1 MGRVQL
7 FEISLSHGRVVYSP
21 GEPLAGTVRVRLGA
35 PLPFRAIRVACTGS
49 CGVSSKANDAAWVV
63 EESYFNSS
71 LSLADKGSLPAGE
84 HSFPFQFL
92 LPATAPTSFE
102 GPFGKIVHQAV
113 PARGEPQQDCC
124 VKTELLGE
132 ETPMAADE
140 GSTEKQA
147 GEAHMAA
154 DSETN
159 GSCEHGDA
167 SSHANAAEHT
177 QESIRVS
184 PQDGTSTLT
193 RIAENGLSE
202 RDSEAGKQN
211 HVTTDDFVQTSIVGS
226 NGYILNK
233 PALQTQ
239 PLRTTNTLASSLP
252 GHAAKTLPGGAGKG
266 RTPSAFPQTPA
277 APPAT
282 LGEGSADTEDRKPPA
297 PGTDVKVHRARKT
310 MPKPA
315 VGLHAASKDP
325 REVREAR
332 DHKEPK
338 EEINKNIS
346 DFGRQQLLPPFPSL
360 HPSLPQNQCYMATTK
375 SQTACLP
382 FVLAAA
388 VSRKKKR
395 RMGTYSLV
403 PKKKT
408 KVLKQRTV
416 IEMFKS
422 ITHSTVG
429 SKGEKDLGAS
439 SLHVNGESLEMDSDE
454 DDSEEL
460 EEDDSHGVEQAAAF
474 PTEDSRTSKESMSEV
489 DRTQK
494 MDGESEEE
502 QESADT
508 GEEEEGGDESDLS
521 SESSIKKKFL
531 KRKGKTDSPWIK
543 PARKRRRRSR
553 KKPSGAPLGSEPY
566 KSSSGSTEQ
575 TAPGDST
582 GYMEVSLDSLDL
594 RVKGILSSQAEGLA
608 NGPDV
613 LETDG
618 LQEVPLCS
626 CRMETPKSREITT
639 LANNQCMATESV
651 DHELGRCTNSVVKYE
666 LMRPSN
672 KAPLLVLCE
681 DHRGRMVKHQCCPGC
696 GYFCTAGNFME
707 CQPES
712 SISHRFH
719 KDCAS
724 RVNNASYCP
733 HCGEESSKAKEV
745 TIAKADTTSTVT
757 PVPGQEKGSALEGRA
772 DTTTGS
778 AAGPL
783 LSEDDK
789 LQGPASHAP
798 EGFDP
803 TGPAGLG
810 RPTPGLSQGP
820 GKETLESALIAL
832 DSEKPKKLRFHPKQL
847 YFSARQGEL
856 QKVLLML
863 VDGIDPNFKMEHQNK
878 RSPLHAAA
886 EAGHVD
892 ICHMLV
898 QAGANID
905 TCSEDQRTPLM
916 EAAENNHLEAV
927 KYLIKAG
934 ALVGPKDAEGSTC
947 LHLAAKKGHY
957 EVVQY
962 LLSNGQMDVNCQD
975 DGGWTPMIWATEY
988 KHVDLVKLL
997 LSKGSDINIRDNE
1010 ENICLHW
1017 AAFSGCVDIAEILL
1031 AAKCDL
1037 HAVNIH
1043 GDSPLH
1049 IAARENRYDC
1059 VVLFLSRDSD
1069 VTLKNKEGETP
1080 LQCASLNSQVWSALQ
1095 MSKALQDSAPDR
1107 PVPVERTVS
1116 RDIARGYERI
1126 PIPCVNAVDGEP
1138 CPSNY
1143 KYVSQNCV
1151 TSPMNID
1158 RNITHLQYCVC
1169 IDDCSSSNCMCG
1181 QLSMRCWYDK
1191 DGRLL
1196 PEFNMAEPP
1205 LIFECNHACSCWRN
1219 CRNRVVQNGL
1229 RARLQLYRTQDM
1241 GWGVRS
1247 LQDIPLGTFVCEY
1260 VGELISDS
1268 EADVREEDSYLFDL
1282 DNKDGEVYCIDA
1294 RFYGNV
1300 SRFIN
1305 HHCEPNLV
1313 PVRVFMAH
1321 QDLRFP
1327 RIAFFSTR
1335 LIEAGEQLGFDYGE
1349 RFWDIKGK
1357 LFSCRCG
1364 SPKCRHSSAALAQR
1378 QASAAQEAQE
1388 DGLPDTSSAA
1398 AADPL

>member
-1 MGRVQL
+1 MDGGSNFAVP
-7 FEISLSHGRVVYSP
+7 SP
-21 GEPLAGTVRVRLGA
+21 ALVMA
-35 PLPFRAIRVACTGS
+35 
-49 CGVSSKANDAAWVV
+49 
-63 EESYFNSS
+63 
-71 LSLADKGSLPAGE
+71 
-84 HSFPFQFL
+84 HL
-92 LPATAPTSFE
+92 LI
-102 GPFGKIVHQAV
+102 IVIPAV
-113 PARGEPQQDCC
+113 PAKGETQQDCC
-124 VKTELLGE
+124 MTTELLGE
-132 ETPMAADE
+132 EEPSMAADE
-140 GSTEKQA
+140 GLTEKQG
-147 GEAHMAA
+147 GEARTAA
-154 DSETN
+154 DGETN
-159 GSCEHGDA
+159 GPCEKSDA
-167 SSHANAAEHT
+167 GSHLNAAKHT
-177 QESIRVS
+177 QENTKAS
-184 PQDGTSTLT
+184 PQEGTNKLT
-193 RIAENGLSE
+193 RIAENGISE
-202 RDSEAGKQN
+202 RDTEVGKQN
-211 HVTTDDFVQTSIVGS
+211 HVRADDFTQTSVVGS
-226 NGYILNK
+226 NGYFFSK
-233 PALQTQ
+233 PSLQEQ
-239 PLRTTNTLASSLP
+239 PLRITSTLASSLP
-252 GHAAKTLPGGAGKG
+252 GHAAKTLPGGTGKG
-266 RTPSAFPQTPA
+266 RTPSAFPQA
-277 APPAT
+277 PAT
-282 LGEGSADTEDRKPPA
+282 VPAKLGEGSKDTEDKKPGA
-297 PGTDVKVHRARKT
+297 PGPDVKVHRARKT
-310 MPKPA
+310 MPKSIL
-315 VGLHAASKDP
+315 GLHAASKDP

-332 DHKEPK
+332 DEEPK
-338 EEINKNIS
+338 EDINKNIS
-346 DFGRQQLLPPFPSL
+346 DFGRQQLLPPFPPL
-360 HPSLPQNQCYMATTK
+360 HQSLPQNQCYVATTK
-375 SQTACLP
+375 SQT
-382 FVLAAA
+382 AAA

-429 SKGEKDLGAS
+429 SKGEKDLGDSA
-439 SLHVNGESLEMDSDE
+439 LHVNGESLEMDSE
-454 DDSEEL
+454 EEDSEEL
-460 EEDDSHGVEQAAAF
+460 DEDEDQGAEQAAVF
-474 PTEDSRTSKESMSEV
+474 PTEDSRTSKESV
-489 DRTQK
+489 LAADHAQK
-494 MDGESEEE
+494 LDGESEEE
-502 QESADT
+502 QESAGT
-508 GEEEEGGDESDLS
+508 GEEEEDGDESDLS

-531 KRKGKTDSPWIK
+531 KRKGKPDSPWVK
-543 PARKRRRRSR
+543 PARKRRRRS
-553 KKPSGAPLGSEPY
+553 KKKQGSGPGSEAY
-566 KSSSGSTEQ
+566 TSSSGSTEQ

-594 RVKGILSSQAEGLA
+594 RVKGTLPSQAEGLA
-608 NGPDV
+608 NGPDSV
-613 LETDG
+613 ETDG

-651 DHELGRCTNSVVKYE
+651 DHELGRCTNSVVKHE
-666 LMRPSN
+666 LMRPSS

-733 HCGEESSKAKEV
+733 HCGEETSKAKEV

-757 PVPGQEKGSALEGRA
+757 LAPGQEKSAVAEGRA

-778 AAGPL
+778 TAGPL
-783 LSEDDK
+783 LSEDD
-789 LQGPASHAP
+789 QPQSTAPPVP
-798 EGFDP
+798 EGFDHV
-803 TGPAGLG
+803 GPAGLVK
-810 RPTPGLSQGP
+810 PAPGLSQGP

-892 ICHMLV
+892 ICHMLI

-916 EAAENNHLEAV
+916 EAAENNHLDAV
-927 KYLIKAG
+927 KYLLKAG
-934 ALVGPKDAEGSTC
+934 ALVDPKDAEGSTC

-957 EVVQY
+957 DVVQY

-1031 AAKCDL
+1031 AARCDL

-1049 IAARENRYDC
+1049 IAAREDRYAC

-1080 LQCASLNSQVWSALQ
+1080 LQCASLNSQVWNALQ
-1095 MSKALQDSAPDR
+1095 MSKALRDSAPDR
-1107 PVPVERTVS
+1107 PVPLEKTVS

-1126 PIPCVNAVDGEP
+1126 PIPCVNAIDDEP

-1205 LIFECNHACSCWRN
+1205 LLFECNHACSCWRN

-1229 RARLQLYRTQDM
+1229 RARLQLYRTQNM

-1313 PVRVFMAH
+1313 PVRVFMSH

-1364 SPKCRHSSAALAQR
+1364 SPKCRHSSTALAQR
-1378 QASAAQEAQE
+1378 QASAAQVAQE
-1388 DGLPDTSSAA
+1388 NGLPDTSSST
-1398 AADPL
+1398 ADPL

>member
-1 MGRVQL
+1 LAAMDAHGTLLGSQVGTPDSC
-7 FEISLSHGRVVYSP
+7 SLS
-21 GEPLAGTVRVRLGA
+21 AG
-35 PLPFRAIRVACTGS
+35 S
-49 CGVSSKANDAAWVV
+49 
-63 EESYFNSS
+63 
-71 LSLADKGSLPAGE
+71 
-84 HSFPFQFL
+84 
-92 LPATAPTSFE
+92 
-102 GPFGKIVHQAV
+102 
-113 PARGEPQQDCC
+113 
-124 VKTELLGE
+124 
-132 ETPMAADE
+132 PMAADD
-140 GSTEKQA
+140 GSAEQQG
-147 GEAHMAA
+147 GEAPVAA
-154 DSETN
+154 DGETN
-159 GSCEHGDA
+159 GSCDQSNA
-167 SSHANAAEHT
+167 SGHAAAVKHP
-177 QESIRVS
+177 QESTRGS
-184 PQDGTSTLT
+184 PQEGAGPGA
-193 RIAENGLSE
+193 RIAENGILD
-202 RDSEAGKQN
+202 RDPELGRQN
-211 HVTTDDFVQTSIVGS
+211 HIRSDGFPQSPVVGS
-226 NGYILNK
+226 NGYFLGK
-233 PALQTQ
+233 APLSEP
-239 PLRTTNTLASSLP
+239 PLRVASTLASSLP

-266 RTPSAFPQTPA
+266 RTPGAFPQPPA
-277 APPAT
+277 AVPAKP
-282 LGEGSADTEDRKPPA
+282 GEGSKDTEDKKAPA
-297 PGTDVKVHRARKT
+297 PGADIKVHRARKT
-310 MPKPA
+310 MPKSIP
-315 VGLHAASKDP
+315 GLPAASKDP
-325 REVREAR
+325 REGRDAR
-332 DHKEPK
+332 DREEPK
-338 EEINKNIS
+338 EELS
-346 DFGRQQLLPPFPSL
+346 RGASESARQQLSPPFPSL
-360 HPSLPQNQCYMATTK
+360 HQSLPQNQCYVATAK
-375 SQTACLP
+375 AQTACLP

-422 ITHSTVG
+422 ITHSTGG
-429 SKGEKDLGAS
+429 SKGEKDLSDG
-439 SLHVNGESLEMDSDE
+439 SLHVNGESLDLDSEE

-460 EEDDSHGVEQAAAF
+460 DEDEDQGGPPAAAF
-474 PTEDSRTSKESMSEV
+474 PIEDGRASKDGVLAPDHS
-489 DRTQK
+489 QK
-494 MDGESEEE
+494 VGGTHTRPQSWPLCLEPMLCV
-502 QESADT
+502 SA
-508 GEEEEGGDESDLS
+508 LPPPQS
-521 SESSIKKKFL
+521 SESSVKKKFL
-531 KRKGKTDSPWIK
+531 KRKGKPDSPWIK
-543 PARKRRRRSR
+543 PARKRRRRSK
-553 KKPSGAPLGSEPY
+553 KKPCSVLGRPGAARPGRERASHLGRWRGGDTHASAV
-566 KSSSGSTEQ
+566 
-575 TAPGDST
+575 TA
-582 GYMEVSLDSLDL
+582 
-594 RVKGILSSQAEGLA
+594 GLA
-608 NGPDV
+608 NGPDAG
-613 LETDG
+613 ETDG

-651 DHELGRCTNSVVKYE
+651 DHQLGRCTNSVVKHE
-666 LMRPSN
+666 LMRPSS

-696 GYFCTAGNFME
+696 GHFCTAGNFME

-719 KDCAS
+719 KACAS
-724 RVNNASYCP
+724 RVNDASYCP
-733 HCGEESSKAKEV
+733 HCGEETSKAREV
-745 TIAKADTTSTVT
+745 TIAKADTTSTAT
-757 PVPGQEKGSALEGRA
+757 LAPGQEKSCVAEGRA
-772 DTTTGS
+772 DTTTGRYV
-778 AAGPL
+778 PP
-783 LSEDDK
+783 EDK
-789 LQGPASHAP
+789 PQSLAPQVP

-810 RPTPGLSQGP
+810 KPAPGLSQGP

-892 ICHMLV
+892 ICHMLI

-916 EAAENNHLEAV
+916 EAAENNHLDAV

-934 ALVGPKDAEGSTC
+934 ALVDPKDAEGSTC

-957 EVVQY
+957 DVVQY

-1031 AAKCDL
+1031 AARCDL

-1049 IAARENRYDC
+1049 IAAREDRYAC

-1095 MSKALQDSAPDR
+1095 VSQALRDAAPDR
-1107 PVPVERTVS
+1107 PTPVEKTVS

-1126 PIPCVNAVDGEP
+1126 PIPCVNGVDGEP

-1169 IDDCSSSNCMCG
+1169 VDDCSSSNCMCG
-1181 QLSMRCWYDK
+1181 QLSMRCWYGK

-1205 LIFECNHACSCWRN
+1205 LLFECNHACSCWRT
-1219 CRNRVVQNGL
+1219 CRNRVVQNG
-1229 RARLQLYRTQDM
+1229 RGWQLYRTQNM

-1282 DNKDGEVYCIDA
+1282 DNKDGELYCIDA

-1313 PVRVFMAH
+1313 PVRVFMSH

-1335 LIEAGEQLGFDYGE
+1335 LIEAGEQLGFDYGQ

-1357 LFSCRCG
+1357 LFSCLCG
-1364 SPKCRHSSAALAQR
+1364 SPKCRHSGAALAQR
-1378 QASAAQEAQE
+1378 QAGAQE
-1388 DGLPDTSSAA
+1388 DGLPDTSSSP
-1398 AADPL
+1398 ADPL

>member
-1 MGRVQL
+1 
-7 FEISLSHGRVVYSP
+7 
-21 GEPLAGTVRVRLGA
+21 
-35 PLPFRAIRVACTGS
+35 
-49 CGVSSKANDAAWVV
+49 
-63 EESYFNSS
+63 
-71 LSLADKGSLPAGE
+71 
-84 HSFPFQFL
+84 
-92 LPATAPTSFE
+92 
-102 GPFGKIVHQAV
+102 
-113 PARGEPQQDCC
+113 
-124 VKTELLGE
+124 
-132 ETPMAADE
+132 MAADE
-140 GSTEKQA
+140 GSAEKQA

-154 DSETN
+154 DGETN
-159 GSCEHGDA
+159 GSCENSDA
-167 SSHANAAEHT
+167 SSHANAAKHT
-177 QESIRVS
+177 QDSARVN
-184 PQDGTSTLT
+184 PQDGTNTLT
-193 RIAENGLSE
+193 RIAENGVSE
-202 RDSEAGKQN
+202 RDSEAAKQN
-211 HVTTDDFVQTSIVGS
+211 HVTADDFVQTSVIGS

-233 PALQTQ
+233 PALQAQ
-239 PLRTTNTLASSLP
+239 PLRTTSTLASSLP

-282 LGEGSADTEDRKPPA
+282 LGEGSADTEDRKLPA
-297 PGTDVKVHRARKT
+297 PGADVKVHRARKT
-310 MPKPA
+310 MPKSV

-360 HPSLPQNQCYMATTK
+360 HQSLPQNQCYMATTK
-375 SQTACLP
+375 SQT
-382 FVLAAA
+382 AAA

-460 EEDDSHGVEQAAAF
+460 EEDDGHGAEQAAAF
-474 PTEDSRTSKESMSEV
+474 PTEDSRTSKESMSEA
-489 DRTQK
+489 DRAQK
-494 MDGESEEE
+494 
-502 QESADT
+502 
-508 GEEEEGGDESDLS
+508 S

-553 KKPSGAPLGSEPY
+553 KKPSGALGSESY
-566 KSSSGSTEQ
+566 KSSAGSAEQ

-651 DHELGRCTNSVVKYE
+651 DHE
-666 LMRPSN
+666 
-672 KAPLLVLCE
+672 
-681 DHRGRMVKHQCCPGC
+681 
-696 GYFCTAGNFME
+696 GNFME

-778 AAGPL
+778 AAGPP

-789 LQGPASHAP
+789 LQGAASHVP

-934 ALVGPKDAEGSTC
+934 ALVDPKDAEGSTC

-1107 PVPVERTVS
+1107 PSPVERIVS

-1126 PIPCVNAVDGEP
+1126 PIPCVNAVDSEP

-1229 RARLQLYRTQDM
+1229 RARLQLYRTRDM

-1247 LQDIPLGTFVCEY
+1247 LQDIPPGTFVCEY

>member
-1 MGRVQL
+1 
-7 FEISLSHGRVVYSP
+7 
-21 GEPLAGTVRVRLGA
+21 
-35 PLPFRAIRVACTGS
+35 
-49 CGVSSKANDAAWVV
+49 
-63 EESYFNSS
+63 
-71 LSLADKGSLPAGE
+71 
-84 HSFPFQFL
+84 
-92 LPATAPTSFE
+92 
-102 GPFGKIVHQAV
+102 
-113 PARGEPQQDCC
+113 
-124 VKTELLGE
+124 
-132 ETPMAADE
+132 MAADD
-140 GSTEKQA
+140 GSAEQQG
-147 GEAHMAA
+147 GEAPVAA
-154 DSETN
+154 DGETN
-159 GSCEHGDA
+159 GSCDQSDA
-167 SSHANAAEHT
+167 SGLAAAVKHP
-177 QESIRVS
+177 QESTRGS
-184 PQDGTSTLT
+184 PQEGAGPGA
-193 RIAENGLSE
+193 RIAENGILD
-202 RDSEAGKQN
+202 RDPEAGKQN
-211 HVTTDDFVQTSIVGS
+211 HIRSDGFPQSPVVGS
-226 NGYILNK
+226 NGYFLGK
-233 PALQTQ
+233 APLSEP
-239 PLRTTNTLASSLP
+239 PLRVASTLASSLP

-266 RTPSAFPQTPA
+266 RTPGAFPQPPA
-277 APPAT
+277 AVPAKP
-282 LGEGSADTEDRKPPA
+282 GEGGKDTEDKKALA
-297 PGTDVKVHRARKT
+297 PGADVKVHRARKT
-310 MPKPA
+310 MPKSIP
-315 VGLHAASKDP
+315 GLHAASKDP
-325 REVREAR
+325 REGRDAR
-332 DHKEPK
+332 DHEEPK
-338 EEINKNIS
+338 EELS
-346 DFGRQQLLPPFPSL
+346 RGASEFARQQLSPPFPSL
-360 HPSLPQNQCYMATTK
+360 HQSLPQNQCYVATAK
-375 SQTACLP
+375 AQTACLP

-422 ITHSTVG
+422 ITHSTGG
-429 SKGEKDLGAS
+429 SKGEKDLSDG
-439 SLHVNGESLEMDSDE
+439 SLHVNGESLDLDSEE

-460 EEDDSHGVEQAAAF
+460 DEDEDQGGPPAAAF
-474 PTEDSRTSKESMSEV
+474 PAEDGRASKDGMLAP
-489 DRTQK
+489 DRSQK
-494 MDGESEEE
+494 VDGESEEE
-502 QESADT
+502 QESAGTAD
-508 GEEEEGGDESDLS
+508 EEEDGDESDLS

-531 KRKGKTDSPWIK
+531 KRKGKPDSPWIK
-543 PARKRRRRSR
+543 PARKRRRRSK
-553 KKPSGAPLGSEPY
+553 KKPCSVLGSEAY
-566 KSSSGSTEQ
+566 ASSSGSAEP
-575 TAPGDST
+575 TAPGDGG
-582 GYMEVSLDSLDL
+582 GYMEVPLDSLDL
-594 RVKGILSSQAEGLA
+594 RVKGALTSDTEGLA

-613 LETDG
+613 GETDG

-651 DHELGRCTNSVVKYE
+651 DH
-666 LMRPSN
+666 
-672 KAPLLVLCE
+672 
-681 DHRGRMVKHQCCPGC
+681 Q
-696 GYFCTAGNFME
+696 GNFME

-719 KDCAS
+719 KACAS

-733 HCGEESSKAKEV
+733 HCGEETSKAKEV

-757 PVPGQEKGSALEGRA
+757 LAPGQEKSCAVEGRA

-789 LQGPASHAP
+789 PQSLAPQVP

-810 RPTPGLSQGP
+810 KPALGLSQGP

-892 ICHMLV
+892 ICHMLI

-916 EAAENNHLEAV
+916 EAAENNHLDAV

-934 ALVGPKDAEGSTC
+934 ALVDPKDAEGSTC

-957 EVVQY
+957 DVVQY

-1031 AAKCDL
+1031 AARCDL

-1049 IAARENRYDC
+1049 IAAREDRYAC

-1095 MSKALQDSAPDR
+1095 VSQALRDAAPDR
-1107 PVPVERTVS
+1107 PAPVEKTVS

-1126 PIPCVNAVDGEP
+1126 PIPCVNGVDGEP

-1205 LIFECNHACSCWRN
+1205 LLFECNHACSCWRT

-1229 RARLQLYRTQDM
+1229 RARLQLYRTQNM

-1282 DNKDGEVYCIDA
+1282 DNKDGELYCIDA

-1313 PVRVFMAH
+1313 PVRVFMSH

-1335 LIEAGEQLGFDYGE
+1335 LIEAGEQLGFDYGQ

-1364 SPKCRHSSAALAQR
+1364 SPKCRHSGAALAQR
-1378 QASAAQEAQE
+1378 QAGAQE
-1388 DGLPDTSSAA
+1388 DGLPDTSSSP
-1398 AADPL
+1398 ADPL

>member
-1 MGRVQL
+1 M
-7 FEISLSHGRVVYSP
+7 
-21 GEPLAGTVRVRLGA
+21 AA
-35 PLPFRAIRVACTGS
+35 A
-49 CGVSSKANDAAWVV
+49 DA
-63 EESYFNSS
+63 E
-71 LSLADKGSLPAGE
+71 
-84 HSFPFQFL
+84 
-92 LPATAPTSFE
+92 
-102 GPFGKIVHQAV
+102 AV
-113 PARGEPQQDCC
+113 PTKGETKKDCC
-124 VKTELLGE
+124 MKTELLTE
-132 ETPMAADE
+132 EASMAADE
-140 GSTEKQA
+140 GLAEKQG

-154 DSETN
+154 DGETN
-159 GSCEHGDA
+159 GSCEKNDG
-167 SSHANAAEHT
+167 SSYPNAAKHT
-177 QESIRVS
+177 QENSKVS
-184 PQDGTSTLT
+184 SQDGTNKLT
-193 RIAENGLSE
+193 RIAENGISE
-202 RDSEAGKQN
+202 RDTEVGKQN
-211 HVTTDDFVQTSIVGS
+211 HVRGEDFTQTSIMGS
-226 NGYILNK
+226 NGYFLNK
-233 PALQTQ
+233 PPLQEQ
-239 PLRTTNTLASSLP
+239 PIRTTSALTSSLS

-266 RTPSAFPQTPA
+266 RTPVSFSQMPA
-277 APPAT
+277 AMPT
-282 LGEGSADTEDRKPPA
+282 KLGEGSKDADEKKPA
-297 PGTDVKVHRARKT
+297 PPGPDVKVHRARKT
-310 MPKPA
+310 MPRSTL
-315 VGLHAASKDP
+315 GLHAASKDL
-325 REVREAR
+325 REAR
-332 DHKEPK
+332 DHKESK
-338 EEINKNIS
+338 EEINKNVS

-360 HPSLPQNQCYMATTK
+360 HQSLPQNQCYVATTK
-375 SQTACLP
+375 SQT
-382 FVLAAA
+382 AAA

-429 SKGEKDLGAS
+429 SKGEKDLGDS
-439 SLHVNGESLEMDSDE
+439 TLHVNGESLDMDS
-454 DDSEEL
+454 
-460 EEDDSHGVEQAAAF
+460 EEDDSDELDEEEEHGAEQVAAF
-474 PTEDSRTSKESMSEV
+474 PMEDSRTSKESMSET

-508 GEEEEGGDESDLS
+508 GEEEEDGDESDLS

-543 PARKRRRRSR
+543 PTRKRRRRNK
-553 KKPSGAPLGSEPY
+553 KKPGSALSSEAY
-566 KSSSGSTEQ
+566 KSSGSTEQ
-575 TAPGDST
+575 TAPGDSM

-608 NGPDV
+608 NGPAV
-613 LETDG
+613 GETDG

-651 DHELGRCTNSVVKYE
+651 DHELGRCTNGVVKYE

-672 KAPLLVLCE
+672 KVPLLVLCE
-681 DHRGRMVKHQCCPGC
+681 DHRGRMVEHQCCPGC
-696 GYFCTAGNFME
+696 GCFCTAGSFME
-707 CQPES
+707 CQPDS
-712 SISHRFH
+712 TVSHRFH

-724 RVNNASYCP
+724 RVNTTSYCP
-733 HCGEESSKAKEV
+733 HCGEEAAKAKEV

-757 PVPGQEKGSALEGRA
+757 PAHGQEKTPAGEGRA

-778 AAGPL
+778 GPGPQ
-783 LSEDDK
+783 LSEEEK
-789 LQGPASHAP
+789 PQSPPPPPP
-798 EGFDP
+798 EGFDL
-803 TGPAGLG
+803 TGPSGFVK
-810 RPTPGLSQGP
+810 PSPGLPQGP

-863 VDGIDPNFKMEHQNK
+863 VDGIDPNFKMEHQGK

-892 ICHMLV
+892 ICHMLI
-898 QAGANID
+898 QAGANLD

-916 EAAENNHLEAV
+916 EAAENNHLDAV

-934 ALVGPKDAEGSTC
+934 ALADPKDAEGSTC

-957 EVVQY
+957 DVVQY

-988 KHVDLVKLL
+988 KHVELVKLL
-997 LSKGSDINIRDNE
+997 LSQGSDVNIRDNE

-1080 LQCASLNSQVWSALQ
+1080 LQCARLSSQVWAALH
-1095 MSKALQDSAPDR
+1095 MSKTLRDSAPDR
-1107 PVPVERTVS
+1107 TSPVEKTVS

-1126 PIPCVNAVDGEP
+1126 PIPCVNAVDSEP

-1143 KYVSQNCV
+1143 KYVPQNCV
-1151 TSPMNID
+1151 TSPMSID

-1169 IDDCSSSNCMCG
+1169 VDDCSSSNCMCG
-1181 QLSMRCWYDK
+1181 QLSVRCWYGK

-1196 PEFNMAEPP
+1196 PEFDMAEPP
-1205 LIFECNHACSCWRN
+1205 LIFECNHACSCWRS

-1229 RARLQLYRTQDM
+1229 RARLQLYRTHNM

-1260 VGELISDS
+1260 VGELVSDS

-1313 PVRVFMAH
+1313 PVRVFMSH

-1335 LIEAGEQLGFDYGE
+1335 PIEAGEPLGFDYGD

-1357 LFSCRCG
+1357 LFRCQCG

-1378 QASAAQEAQE
+1378 QASTARDRE
-1388 DGLPDTSSAA
+1388 DGLPDTSSSTTAEH
-1398 AADPL
+1398 L

>member
-1 MGRVQL
+1 M
-7 FEISLSHGRVVYSP
+7 
-21 GEPLAGTVRVRLGA
+21 AA
-35 PLPFRAIRVACTGS
+35 A
-49 CGVSSKANDAAWVV
+49 DA
-63 EESYFNSS
+63 E
-71 LSLADKGSLPAGE
+71 
-84 HSFPFQFL
+84 
-92 LPATAPTSFE
+92 
-102 GPFGKIVHQAV
+102 QAV
-113 PARGEPQQDCC
+113 PAKGETKQDCC
-124 VKTELLGE
+124 MKTELLRE
-132 ETPMAADE
+132 EISMAADG
-140 GSTEKQA
+140 GSSEKQG
-147 GEAHMAA
+147 GEGPVAA
-154 DSETN
+154 DSEAN
-159 GSCEHGDA
+159 GSCGKSEA
-167 SSHANAAEHT
+167 SSHVTAAQHT
-177 QESIRVS
+177 QENTAVS
-184 PQDGTSTLT
+184 PQDGTNKLA
-193 RIAENGLSE
+193 RIAENGVSE
-202 RDSEAGKQN
+202 RDSETGKQN
-211 HVTTDDFVQTSIVGS
+211 HVSTDDFTQTSVIGS
-226 NGYILNK
+226 NGYFLNK
-233 PALQTQ
+233 PPLQEQ
-239 PLRTTNTLASSLP
+239 PMRITSTLASSLP
-252 GHAAKTLPGGAGKG
+252 GHAAKTLPGGSGKG
-266 RTPSAFPQTPA
+266 RTPSAFSQTPTP
-277 APPAT
+277 APAK
-282 LGEGSADTEDRKPPA
+282 LAEASKDTEDKKPSG
-297 PGTDVKVHRARKT
+297 PGADVKVHRARKT
-310 MPKPA
+310 MPKSIL
-315 VGLHAASKDP
+315 GLHATNKDP
-325 REVREAR
+325 REAR
-332 DHKEPK
+332 DHEESN
-338 EEINKNIS
+338 EEINKNLS
-346 DFGRQQLLPPFPSL
+346 DFGRQQLLPPFPPL
-360 HPSLPQNQCYMATTK
+360 HQSLPQNQCYVATTK
-375 SQTACLP
+375 SQT
-382 FVLAAA
+382 AAA

-429 SKGEKDLGAS
+429 SKGDKDLGAS
-439 SLHVNGESLEMDSDE
+439 ALHVNGESLEL
-454 DDSEEL
+454 DSEEDESEEL
-460 EEDDSHGVEQAAAF
+460 DEEEDQGAEQAAAF
-474 PTEDSRTSKESMSEV
+474 PTEDSRTSKGGVPEA

-494 MDGESEEE
+494 TDGESEEE
-502 QESADT
+502 QESAGT
-508 GEEEEGGDESDLS
+508 GEEDEDGDESDLS

-531 KRKGKTDSPWIK
+531 KRKGKPDSPWIK
-543 PARKRRRRSR
+543 PTRKRRRRN
-553 KKPSGAPLGSEPY
+553 KKKQSGILGSEAY
-566 KSSSGSTEQ
+566 TSSSGSTEQ

-594 RVKGILSSQAEGLA
+594 RVKGTLPSQAEGLA

-613 LETDG
+613 VETDG

-651 DHELGRCTNSVVKYE
+651 DHE
-666 LMRPSN
+666 
-672 KAPLLVLCE
+672 
-681 DHRGRMVKHQCCPGC
+681 
-696 GYFCTAGNFME
+696 GNFME

-733 HCGEESSKAKEV
+733 HCGEEISKAKEV

-757 PVPGQEKGSALEGRA
+757 PAPGQDKSSLVEGRA

-778 AAGPL
+778 TAGPSL
-783 LSEDDK
+783 LEDGK
-789 LQGPASHAP
+789 LQSTAP
-798 EGFDP
+798 QAAEGFDP
-803 TGPAGLG
+803 TGPAGLVK
-810 RPTPGLSQGP
+810 PAPGLSQGP

-892 ICHMLV
+892 ICHMLI

-916 EAAENNHLEAV
+916 EAAENNHLDAV

-934 ALVGPKDAEGSTC
+934 ALVDPKDAEGSTC

-957 EVVQY
+957 DVVQY

-988 KHVDLVKLL
+988 KHVELVKLL

-1031 AAKCDL
+1031 AARCDL
-1037 HAVNIH
+1037 HAVNVH

-1049 IAARENRYDC
+1049 IAAREDRYAC
-1059 VVLFLSRDSD
+1059 VLLFLSRDSD

-1080 LQCASLNSQVWSALQ
+1080 LQCASLNSQVWDALQ
-1095 MSKALQDSAPDR
+1095 MSRALRDAAPDR
-1107 PVPVERTVS
+1107 PVPTEKTVS

-1126 PIPCVNAVDGEP
+1126 PIPCVNAVDNEP

-1205 LIFECNHACSCWRN
+1205 LIFECNHACSCWRS

-1229 RARLQLYRTQDM
+1229 RARLQLYRTQNM

-1313 PVRVFMAH
+1313 PVRVFMSH

-1364 SPKCRHSSAALAQR
+1364 SPKCRHSSTAAAQR
-1378 QASAAQEAQE
+1378 QASAAQDGQE
-1388 DGLPDTSSAA
+1388 HRLPDTSST

>member
-1 MGRVQL
+1 MARGR
-7 FEISLSHGRVVYSP
+7 G
-21 GEPLAGTVRVRLGA
+21 GA
-35 PLPFRAIRVACTGS
+35 TLRARAM
-49 CGVSSKANDAAWVV
+49 AAADA
-63 EESYFNSS
+63 E
-71 LSLADKGSLPAGE
+71 
-84 HSFPFQFL
+84 
-92 LPATAPTSFE
+92 
-102 GPFGKIVHQAV
+102 QAV
-113 PARGEPQQDCC
+113 PAKGETKQDCC
-124 VKTELLGE
+124 MKTELLRE
-132 ETPMAADE
+132 EISMAADG
-140 GSTEKQA
+140 GSAEKQG
-147 GEAHMAA
+147 GEAPVAA
-154 DSETN
+154 DSEAN
-159 GSCEHGDA
+159 GSCGTSEA
-167 SSHANAAEHT
+167 SSHMTAVQHT
-177 QESIRVS
+177 QENSAVS
-184 PQDGTSTLT
+184 PQEGTNKLA
-193 RIAENGLSE
+193 RIAENGVSE
-202 RDSEAGKQN
+202 RDSEMGKQN
-211 HVTTDDFVQTSIVGS
+211 HVNTDDFTQTSVLGS
-226 NGYILNK
+226 NGYFLNK
-233 PALQTQ
+233 PSLQEQ
-239 PLRTTNTLASSLP
+239 PMRITSTLASSLP
-252 GHAAKTLPGGAGKG
+252 GHAAKTLPGGSGKG
-266 RTPSAFPQTPA
+266 RTPSAFSQTPA
-277 APPAT
+277 TAPAK
-282 LGEGSADTEDRKPPA
+282 LGETSKDAEDRKPMA
-297 PGTDVKVHRARKT
+297 PGADVKVHRARKT
-310 MPKPA
+310 MPKSIL
-315 VGLHAASKDP
+315 GLHAASKDP

-332 DHKEPK
+332 DHEEPK
-338 EEINKNIS
+338 EEINKNLS
-346 DFGRQQLLPPFPSL
+346 DFGRQQLLPPFPPL
-360 HPSLPQNQCYMATTK
+360 QSLPQNQCYMATTK
-375 SQTACLP
+375 SQT
-382 FVLAAA
+382 AAA

-429 SKGEKDLGAS
+429 SKGDKDLGAS
-439 SLHVNGESLEMDSDE
+439 TLHVNGESLEL
-454 DDSEEL
+454 DSEEDES
-460 EEDDSHGVEQAAAF
+460 EELDEDEDQGAEQAAAF
-474 PTEDSRTSKESMSEV
+474 PTEDSRTSKGSVSET

-494 MDGESEEE
+494 TDGESEEE
-502 QESADT
+502 QESAGT
-508 GEEEEGGDESDLS
+508 GEEDEDGDESDLS

-531 KRKGKTDSPWIK
+531 KRKGKPDSPWIK
-543 PARKRRRRSR
+543 PARKRRRRN
-553 KKPSGAPLGSEPY
+553 KKKQSGVLGSEAY
-566 KSSSGSTEQ
+566 TSSSGSTEQ
-575 TAPGDST
+575 AAPGDST

-594 RVKGILSSQAEGLA
+594 RVKGTLPSQVEGLA

-613 LETDG
+613 VETDG

-651 DHELGRCTNSVVKYE
+651 DHELGRCTNSVVKHE
-666 LMRPSN
+666 LMRPSS

-733 HCGEESSKAKEV
+733 HCGEEISKAKEV

-757 PVPGQEKGSALEGRA
+757 LAPGQDKNSLVEGRA

-778 AAGPL
+778 TAGPPL
-783 LSEDDK
+783 LEDGK
-789 LQGPASHAP
+789 PQSTAP
-798 EGFDP
+798 QAAEGFDP

-810 RPTPGLSQGP
+810 KPAPGLSQGP

-892 ICHMLV
+892 ICHMLI

-916 EAAENNHLEAV
+916 EAAENNHLDAV

-934 ALVGPKDAEGSTC
+934 ALVDPKDAEGSTC

-957 EVVQY
+957 DVVQY

-988 KHVDLVKLL
+988 KHVELVKLL

-1031 AAKCDL
+1031 AARCDL

-1049 IAARENRYDC
+1049 IAAREDRYAC
-1059 VVLFLSRDSD
+1059 VLLFLSRDSD

-1080 LQCASLNSQVWSALQ
+1080 LQCASLNSQVWDALQ
-1095 MSKALQDSAPDR
+1095 MSRALRDAAPDR
-1107 PVPVERTVS
+1107 PVPMEKTVS

-1126 PIPCVNAVDGEP
+1126 PIPCVNAVDSEP

-1205 LIFECNHACSCWRN
+1205 LIFECNHACSCWRS

-1229 RARLQLYRTQDM
+1229 RARLQLYRTQNM

-1313 PVRVFMAH
+1313 PVRVFMSH

-1364 SPKCRHSSAALAQR
+1364 SPKCRHSSMALAQR
-1378 QASAAQEAQE
+1378 QASASQDGQEN
-1388 DGLPDTSSAA
+1388 GLPDTSSST
-1398 AADPL
+1398 ADPL

>member
-1 MGRVQL
+1 MARGR
-7 FEISLSHGRVVYSP
+7 G
-21 GEPLAGTVRVRLGA
+21 GA
-35 PLPFRAIRVACTGS
+35 TLRARAM
-49 CGVSSKANDAAWVV
+49 AAADA
-63 EESYFNSS
+63 E
-71 LSLADKGSLPAGE
+71 
-84 HSFPFQFL
+84 
-92 LPATAPTSFE
+92 
-102 GPFGKIVHQAV
+102 AV
-113 PARGEPQQDCC
+113 PAKGETKQDCGLGA
-124 VKTELLGE
+124 ELPSEGS
-132 ETPMAADE
+132 PMAADD
-140 GSTEKQA
+140 GSAEQQG
-147 GEAHMAA
+147 GEALVAA
-154 DSETN
+154 DGETN
-159 GSCEHGDA
+159 GSCDQSDA
-167 SSHANAAEHT
+167 SGHAAAVKHP
-177 QESIRVS
+177 QESTRGS
-184 PQDGTSTLT
+184 PQEGAGPGA
-193 RIAENGLSE
+193 RIAENGILD
-202 RDSEAGKQN
+202 RDPEVGKQN
-211 HVTTDDFVQTSIVGS
+211 HIRSDGFPQNPVIGS
-226 NGYILNK
+226 NGYFLGK
-233 PALQTQ
+233 APLSEP
-239 PLRTTNTLASSLP
+239 PLRVASALASSLP

-266 RTPSAFPQTPA
+266 RTPGAFPQPPA
-277 APPAT
+277 AVPAKP
-282 LGEGSADTEDRKPPA
+282 GEGSKDTEDKKAPA
-297 PGTDVKVHRARKT
+297 PGADVKVHRARKT
-310 MPKPA
+310 MPKSIP
-315 VGLHAASKDP
+315 GLHAASKDP
-325 REVREAR
+325 REGRDAR
-332 DHKEPK
+332 DHEEPK
-338 EEINKNIS
+338 EELS
-346 DFGRQQLLPPFPSL
+346 RGASEFARQQLSPPFPSL
-360 HPSLPQNQCYMATTK
+360 HQSLPQNQCYVATAK
-375 SQTACLP
+375 AQTACLP

-422 ITHSTVG
+422 ITHSTGG
-429 SKGEKDLGAS
+429 SKGEKDLSDG
-439 SLHVNGESLEMDSDE
+439 SLHVNGESLDLDSEE

-460 EEDDSHGVEQAAAF
+460 DEDEDQGGPPAAAF
-474 PTEDSRTSKESMSEV
+474 PTEDGRASKDGMLAP
-489 DRTQK
+489 DRSQK
-494 MDGESEEE
+494 VDGESEEE
-502 QESADT
+502 QESAGTAD
-508 GEEEEGGDESDLS
+508 EEEDGDESDLS
-521 SESSIKKKFL
+521 SESSVKKKFL
-531 KRKGKTDSPWIK
+531 KRKGKPDSPWIK
-543 PARKRRRRSR
+543 PARKRRRRSK
-553 KKPSGAPLGSEPY
+553 KKPCSVLGSEASA
-566 KSSSGSTEQ
+566 SSSGSMEP
-575 TAPGDST
+575 TAPGDGG
-582 GYMEVSLDSLDL
+582 GYMEVPLDSLNLHVQGALTSDT
-594 RVKGILSSQAEGLA
+594 EGLA
-608 NGPDV
+608 NGPDAG
-613 LETDG
+613 ETDG

-651 DHELGRCTNSVVKYE
+651 DRQLGRCTNSVVKHE
-666 LMRPSN
+666 LMRPSS

-719 KDCAS
+719 KACAS

-733 HCGEESSKAKEV
+733 HCGEETSKAKEV

-757 PVPGQEKGSALEGRA
+757 LAPGQEKSCAAEGRA
-772 DTTTGS
+772 DTTTG
-778 AAGPL
+778 
-783 LSEDDK
+783 
-789 LQGPASHAP
+789 
-798 EGFDP
+798 
-803 TGPAGLG
+803 
-810 RPTPGLSQGP
+810 R
-820 GKETLESALIAL
+820 
-832 DSEKPKKLRFHPKQL
+832 PKKLRFHPKQL

-892 ICHMLV
+892 ICHMLI

-916 EAAENNHLEAV
+916 EAAENNHLDAV

-934 ALVGPKDAEGSTC
+934 ALVDPKDAEGSTC

-957 EVVQY
+957 DVVQY

-1031 AAKCDL
+1031 AARCDL

-1049 IAARENRYDC
+1049 IAAREDRYAC

-1095 MSKALQDSAPDR
+1095 VSQALRDAAPDR
-1107 PVPVERTVS
+1107 PTPVEKTVS

-1126 PIPCVNAVDGEP
+1126 PIPCVNGVDGEP

-1205 LIFECNHACSCWRN
+1205 LLFECNHACSCWRT

-1229 RARLQLYRTQDM
+1229 RARLQLYRTQNM

-1282 DNKDGEVYCIDA
+1282 DNKDGELYCIDA

-1313 PVRVFMAH
+1313 PVRVFMSH

-1335 LIEAGEQLGFDYGE
+1335 LIEAGEQLGFDYGQ

-1364 SPKCRHSSAALAQR
+1364 SPKCRHSGAALAQR
-1378 QASAAQEAQE
+1378 QASAQE
-1388 DGLPDTSSAA
+1388 DGLPDTSSSP
-1398 AADPL
+1398 ADPL

>member
-1 MGRVQL
+1 
-7 FEISLSHGRVVYSP
+7 
-21 GEPLAGTVRVRLGA
+21 
-35 PLPFRAIRVACTGS
+35 
-49 CGVSSKANDAAWVV
+49 
-63 EESYFNSS
+63 
-71 LSLADKGSLPAGE
+71 
-84 HSFPFQFL
+84 
-92 LPATAPTSFE
+92 
-102 GPFGKIVHQAV
+102 
-113 PARGEPQQDCC
+113 
-124 VKTELLGE
+124 
-132 ETPMAADE
+132 MAADD
-140 GSTEKQA
+140 GSAEQQG
-147 GEAHMAA
+147 GEAPVAA
-154 DSETN
+154 DGETN
-159 GSCEHGDA
+159 GSCDQSDA
-167 SSHANAAEHT
+167 SGHAAAVKHP
-177 QESIRVS
+177 QESTRGS
-184 PQDGTSTLT
+184 PQEGAGPGS
-193 RIAENGLSE
+193 RIAENGILD
-202 RDSEAGKQN
+202 RDPEVGKQN
-211 HVTTDDFVQTSIVGS
+211 HIRSDGFPQNPVIGS
-226 NGYILNK
+226 NGYFLGK
-233 PALQTQ
+233 APLSEP
-239 PLRTTNTLASSLP
+239 PLRVASALASSLP

-266 RTPSAFPQTPA
+266 RTPGAFPQPPA
-277 APPAT
+277 AVPAKP
-282 LGEGSADTEDRKPPA
+282 GEGSKDTEDKKAPA
-297 PGTDVKVHRARKT
+297 PGADVKVHRARKT
-310 MPKPA
+310 MPKSIP
-315 VGLHAASKDP
+315 GLHAASKDP
-325 REVREAR
+325 REGRDAR
-332 DHKEPK
+332 DHEEPK
-338 EEINKNIS
+338 EELS
-346 DFGRQQLLPPFPSL
+346 RGASEFARQQLSPPFPSL
-360 HPSLPQNQCYMATTK
+360 HQSLPQNQCYVATAK
-375 SQTACLP
+375 AQT
-382 FVLAAA
+382 AAA

-422 ITHSTVG
+422 ITHSTGG
-429 SKGEKDLGAS
+429 SKGEKDLSDG
-439 SLHVNGESLEMDSDE
+439 SLHVNGESLDLDSEE

-460 EEDDSHGVEQAAAF
+460 DEDEDQGGPPAAAF
-474 PTEDSRTSKESMSEV
+474 PTEDGRASKDGVLAPDCS
-489 DRTQK
+489 QK
-494 MDGESEEE
+494 VDGESEEE
-502 QESADT
+502 QESAGTAD
-508 GEEEEGGDESDLS
+508 EEEDGDESDLS
-521 SESSIKKKFL
+521 SESSVKKKFL
-531 KRKGKTDSPWIK
+531 KRKGKPDSPWIK
-543 PARKRRRRSR
+543 PARKRRRRSK
-553 KKPSGAPLGSEPY
+553 KKPCSVLGSEASA
-566 KSSSGSTEQ
+566 SSSGSVEP
-575 TAPGDST
+575 TAPGDGG
-582 GYMEVSLDSLDL
+582 GYMEVPLDSLNLHVQGALTSDT
-594 RVKGILSSQAEGLA
+594 EGLA
-608 NGPDV
+608 NGPDAG
-613 LETDG
+613 ETDG

-651 DHELGRCTNSVVKYE
+651 DHQLGRCTNSVVKHE
-666 LMRPSN
+666 LMRPSS

-719 KDCAS
+719 KACAS

-733 HCGEESSKAKEV
+733 HCGEETSKAKEV

-757 PVPGQEKGSALEGRA
+757 LAPGQEKSCAAEGRA
-772 DTTTGS
+772 DTTTG
-778 AAGPL
+778 
-783 LSEDDK
+783 
-789 LQGPASHAP
+789 
-798 EGFDP
+798 
-803 TGPAGLG
+803 
-810 RPTPGLSQGP
+810 R
-820 GKETLESALIAL
+820 
-832 DSEKPKKLRFHPKQL
+832 PKKLRFHPKQL

-892 ICHMLV
+892 ICHMLI

-916 EAAENNHLEAV
+916 EAAENNHLDAV

-934 ALVGPKDAEGSTC
+934 ALVDPKDAEGSTC

-957 EVVQY
+957 DVVQY

-1031 AAKCDL
+1031 AARCDL

-1049 IAARENRYDC
+1049 IAAREDRYAC

-1095 MSKALQDSAPDR
+1095 VSQALRDAAPDR
-1107 PVPVERTVS
+1107 PTPVEKTVS

-1126 PIPCVNAVDGEP
+1126 PIPCVNGVDGEP

-1205 LIFECNHACSCWRN
+1205 LLFECNHACSCWRT

-1229 RARLQLYRTQDM
+1229 RARLQLYRTQNM

-1282 DNKDGEVYCIDA
+1282 DNKDGELYCIDA

-1313 PVRVFMAH
+1313 PVRVFMSH

-1335 LIEAGEQLGFDYGE
+1335 LIEAGEQLGFDYGQ

-1364 SPKCRHSSAALAQR
+1364 SPKCRHSGAALAQR
-1378 QASAAQEAQE
+1378 QAGAQE
-1388 DGLPDTSSAA
+1388 DGLPDTSSSP
-1398 AADPL
+1398 ADPL

>member
-1 MGRVQL
+1 
-7 FEISLSHGRVVYSP
+7 
-21 GEPLAGTVRVRLGA
+21 
-35 PLPFRAIRVACTGS
+35 
-49 CGVSSKANDAAWVV
+49 
-63 EESYFNSS
+63 
-71 LSLADKGSLPAGE
+71 
-84 HSFPFQFL
+84 
-92 LPATAPTSFE
+92 
-102 GPFGKIVHQAV
+102 
-113 PARGEPQQDCC
+113 
-124 VKTELLGE
+124 
-132 ETPMAADE
+132 MAADE
-140 GSTEKQA
+140 GAADKQG
-147 GEAHMAA
+147 GEAPEASDGEANGACDQSDGGSPPAA
-154 DSETN
+154 
-159 GSCEHGDA
+159 A
-167 SSHANAAEHT
+167 KHT
-177 QESIRVS
+177 QEGTRVG
-184 PQDGTSTLT
+184 PQEGAGPVA
-193 RIAENGLSE
+193 RIAENGLAD
-202 RDSEAGKQN
+202 RDAEPAKQN
-211 HVTTDDFVQTSIVGS
+211 HVRADGFAQTPGIGS
-226 NGYILNK
+226 NGYFLGK
-233 PALQTQ
+233 APVSEPPRVASAL
-239 PLRTTNTLASSLP
+239 AASLP
-252 GHAAKTLPGGAGKG
+252 GHAAKTLPSGAARG
-266 RTPSAFPQTPA
+266 RTPGALPPPPPPPLPPPP
-277 APPAT
+277 PPAKP
-282 LGEGSADTEDRKPPA
+282 GEVSRDTEDKKPPA
-297 PGTDVKVHRARKT
+297 PGADVKVHRARKT
-310 MPKPA
+310 MPKSIL
-315 VGLHAASKDP
+315 GLHAASKDP
-325 REVREAR
+325 REGRDPR
-332 DHKEPK
+332 DHEEPK
-338 EEINKNIS
+338 EEMSRGAS
-346 DFGRQQLLPPFPSL
+346 DFGRQQLLPPFPPL
-360 HPSLPQNQCYMATTK
+360 HQSLPQNQCYVATSK
-375 SQTACLP
+375 SQT
-382 FVLAAA
+382 AAA

-403 PKKKT
+403 PKKKA

-416 IEMFKS
+416 IEMFQS
-422 ITHSTVG
+422 MAHSSAG
-429 SKGEKDLGAS
+429 RQGEKDPGDG
-439 SLHVNGESLEMDSDE
+439 SLHVNGESLDLDSED

-460 EEDDSHGVEQAAAF
+460 DEDEDQGAQQ
-474 PTEDSRTSKESMSEV
+474 EDSRTSKESALEP
-489 DRTQK
+489 DRAQK
-494 MDGESEEE
+494 VDGESEEE
-502 QESADT
+502 QESAGT
-508 GEEEEGGDESDLS
+508 GEEEDGDESDLS

-531 KRKGKTDSPWIK
+531 KRKGKPDSPWIK
-543 PARKRRRRSR
+543 PARKRRRRSK
-553 KKPSGAPLGSEPY
+553 KKPSSTLGSEACASP
-566 KSSSGSTEQ
+566 SGSAEPM
-575 TAPGDST
+575 APGDGS

-594 RVKGILSSQAEGLA
+594 RVKGTLPLETEGLA

-613 LETDG
+613 GETDG

-651 DHELGRCTNSVVKYE
+651 DHQLGRCTNSVVKHE
-666 LMRPSN
+666 LMRPSS

-733 HCGEESSKAKEV
+733 HCGEETSKAKEV

-757 PVPGQEKGSALEGRA
+757 LAPGQEKSSTAEGRA

-778 AAGPL
+778 TAGPL

-789 LQGPASHAP
+789 PQSTAPRVP

-803 TGPAGLG
+803 TGPVGLG
-810 RPTPGLSQGP
+810 KPAPGLSQGP

-892 ICHMLV
+892 ICHMLI

-916 EAAENNHLEAV
+916 EAAENNHLDAV

-934 ALVGPKDAEGSTC
+934 ALVDPKDAEGSTC

-957 EVVQY
+957 DVVQY
-962 LLSNGQMDVNCQD
+962 LLSSGQMDVNCQD

-1031 AAKCDL
+1031 AARCDL

-1049 IAARENRYDC
+1049 IAAREDRYAC

-1095 MSKALQDSAPDR
+1095 VSQALRDAAPDR
-1107 PVPVERTVS
+1107 PAPVERTMS
-1116 RDIARGYERI
+1116 RDIARGYERA
-1126 PIPCVNAVDGEP
+1126 PIPCVNAVDDEP

-1143 KYVSQNCV
+1143 KYVAQNCV
-1151 TSPMNID
+1151 TSPMAID

-1169 IDDCSSSNCMCG
+1169 VDDCSSSNCMCG

-1205 LIFECNHACSCWRN
+1205 LLFECNHACSCWRN

-1229 RARLQLYRTQDM
+1229 RTRLQLYRTQNM

-1282 DNKDGEVYCIDA
+1282 DNKDGELYCIDA

-1313 PVRVFMAH
+1313 PVRVFMSH

-1364 SPKCRHSSAALAQR
+1364 SPKCRHSSSALAQR
-1378 QASAAQEAQE
+1378 QASAAQGAPE
-1388 DGLPDTSSAA
+1388 DRLPDTSSAA
-1398 AADPL
+1398 ADPL

>member
-1 MGRVQL
+1 MAAIPGARPCVLRECSCCVSTGWRV
-7 FEISLSHGRVVYSP
+7 
-21 GEPLAGTVRVRLGA
+21 
-35 PLPFRAIRVACTGS
+35 PLPLPLETQTLLSPAPPPRSPAAWPVPVGPGGGSWFRAAGLRAAAAC
-49 CGVSSKANDAAWVV
+49 
-63 EESYFNSS
+63 
-71 LSLADKGSLPAGE
+71 
-84 HSFPFQFL
+84 
-92 LPATAPTSFE
+92 
-102 GPFGKIVHQAV
+102 
-113 PARGEPQQDCC
+113 
-124 VKTELLGE
+124 
-132 ETPMAADE
+132 
-140 GSTEKQA
+140 
-147 GEAHMAA
+147 
-154 DSETN
+154 
-159 GSCEHGDA
+159 A
-167 SSHANAAEHT
+167 S
-177 QESIRVS
+177 
-184 PQDGTSTLT
+184 
-193 RIAENGLSE
+193 
-202 RDSEAGKQN
+202 
-211 HVTTDDFVQTSIVGS
+211 VGC
-226 NGYILNK
+226 
-233 PALQTQ
+233 
-239 PLRTTNTLASSLP
+239 AS
-252 GHAAKTLPGGAGKG
+252 
-266 RTPSAFPQTPA
+266 
-277 APPAT
+277 
-282 LGEGSADTEDRKPPA
+282 
-297 PGTDVKVHRARKT
+297 
-310 MPKPA
+310 
-315 VGLHAASKDP
+315 VGCHAASKDP
-325 REVREAR
+325 REGRDAR
-332 DHKEPK
+332 DHEEPK
-338 EEINKNIS
+338 EELS
-346 DFGRQQLLPPFPSL
+346 RGASEFARQQLSPPFPSL
-360 HPSLPQNQCYMATTK
+360 HQSLPQNQCYVATAK
-375 SQTACLP
+375 AQTACLP

-422 ITHSTVG
+422 ITHSTGG
-429 SKGEKDLGAS
+429 SKGEKDLSDG
-439 SLHVNGESLEMDSDE
+439 SLHVNGESLDLDSEE

-460 EEDDSHGVEQAAAF
+460 DEDEDQGGPPAAAF
-474 PTEDSRTSKESMSEV
+474 PAEDGRASKDGMLAP
-489 DRTQK
+489 DRSQK
-494 MDGESEEE
+494 VDGESEEE
-502 QESADT
+502 QESAGTAD
-508 GEEEEGGDESDLS
+508 EEEDGDESDLS

-531 KRKGKTDSPWIK
+531 KRKGKPDSPWIK
-543 PARKRRRRSR
+543 PARKRRRRSK
-553 KKPSGAPLGSEPY
+553 KKPCSVLGSEAY
-566 KSSSGSTEQ
+566 ASSSGSAEP
-575 TAPGDST
+575 TAPGDGG
-582 GYMEVSLDSLDL
+582 GYMEVPLDSLDL
-594 RVKGILSSQAEGLA
+594 RVKGALTSDTEGLA

-613 LETDG
+613 GETDG

-651 DHELGRCTNSVVKYE
+651 DHQLGRCTNSVVKHE
-666 LMRPSN
+666 LMRPSS

-719 KDCAS
+719 KACAS

-733 HCGEESSKAKEV
+733 HCGEETSKAKEV

-757 PVPGQEKGSALEGRA
+757 LAPGQEKSCAVEGRA

-789 LQGPASHAP
+789 PQSLAPQVP

-810 RPTPGLSQGP
+810 KPAPGLSQGP

-892 ICHMLV
+892 ICHMLI

-916 EAAENNHLEAV
+916 EAAENNHLDAV

-934 ALVGPKDAEGSTC
+934 ALVDPKDAEGSTC

-957 EVVQY
+957 DVVQY

-1031 AAKCDL
+1031 AARCDL

-1049 IAARENRYDC
+1049 IAAREDRYAC

-1095 MSKALQDSAPDR
+1095 VSQALRDAAPDR
-1107 PVPVERTVS
+1107 PAPVERTVS

-1126 PIPCVNAVDGEP
+1126 PIPCVNGVDGEP
-1138 CPSNY
+1138 CPTDY

-1151 TSPMNID
+1151 TSPMGID

-1205 LIFECNHACSCWRN
+1205 LLFECNHACSCWRT

-1229 RARLQLYRTQDM
+1229 RARLQLYRTQNM

-1282 DNKDGEVYCIDA
+1282 DNKDGELYCIDA

-1313 PVRVFMAH
+1313 PVRVFMSH

-1335 LIEAGEQLGFDYGE
+1335 LIEAGEQLGFDYGQ

-1364 SPKCRHSSAALAQR
+1364 SPKCRHSGAALAQR
-1378 QASAAQEAQE
+1378 QAGAQE
-1388 DGLPDTSSAA
+1388 DGLPDTSSSP
-1398 AADPL
+1398 ADPL

>member
-1 MGRVQL
+1 
-7 FEISLSHGRVVYSP
+7 
-21 GEPLAGTVRVRLGA
+21 
-35 PLPFRAIRVACTGS
+35 
-49 CGVSSKANDAAWVV
+49 
-63 EESYFNSS
+63 
-71 LSLADKGSLPAGE
+71 
-84 HSFPFQFL
+84 
-92 LPATAPTSFE
+92 
-102 GPFGKIVHQAV
+102 QAV
-113 PARGEPQQDCC
+113 PAKGETKQDCC
-124 VKTELLGE
+124 MKTELLRE
-132 ETPMAADE
+132 DIPMAADE
-140 GSTEKQA
+140 GPAEKPA
-147 GEAHMAA
+147 GEAPMAA
-154 DSETN
+154 DGETN
-159 GSCEHGDA
+159 GACEKSGDT
-167 SSHANAAEHT
+167 SHTDAAKHT
-177 QESIRVS
+177 QESTRAS
-184 PQDGTSTLT
+184 PQEGGHRAA
-193 RIAENGLSE
+193 RIAENGVLE
-202 RDSEAGKQN
+202 RDTEVGKQN
-211 HVTTDDFVQTSIVGS
+211 HVSADDFIQTSVIGS
-226 NGYILNK
+226 NGYFLNK
-233 PALQTQ
+233 PALQGQ
-239 PLRTTNTLASSLP
+239 PSRTPSTLVSSLP
-252 GHAAKTLPGGAGKG
+252 GHAAKTLPGVAGRG
-266 RTPSAFPQTPA
+266 RTPSALPQ
-277 APPAT
+277 APVAVPVP
-282 LGEGSADTEDRKPPA
+282 GPGGADAEDRKPA
-297 PGTDVKVHRARKT
+297 TPGTDVKVHRARKT
-310 MPKPA
+310 MPKSIL
-315 VGLHAASKDP
+315 GLHAASKDP

-338 EEINKNIS
+338 EEISRNVS
-346 DFGRQQLLPPFPSL
+346 DCGRQQLLPSFPSL
-360 HPSLPQNQCYMATTK
+360 HQSLPQNQCYMATTK
-375 SQTACLP
+375 SHT
-382 FVLAAA
+382 AAA

-422 ITHSTVG
+422 LTHSTVG
-429 SKGEKDLGAS
+429 SKGEKALGDS
-439 SLHVNGESLEMDSDE
+439 TLHVNGESLEIDSDE
-454 DDSEEL
+454 DDSDEL
-460 EEDDSHGVEQAAAF
+460 EEDEDHGAEQAAVF
-474 PTEDSRTSKESMSEV
+474 PTEDSRTSKESMSES
-489 DRTQK
+489 DRAPK

-508 GEEEEGGDESDLS
+508 GEDEDGGDESDLS
-521 SESSIKKKFL
+521 SESSTKKRFL
-531 KRKGKTDSPWIK
+531 KRRGKADSPWIK

-553 KKPSGAPLGSEPY
+553 KKPSGTL
-566 KSSSGSTEQ
+566 
-575 TAPGDST
+575 
-582 GYMEVSLDSLDL
+582 
-594 RVKGILSSQAEGLA
+594 GLA
-608 NGPDV
+608 NGPDT

-733 HCGEESSKAKEV
+733 HCGEDTSKAKEV
-745 TIAKADTTSTVT
+745 TIAKADTTSTVM
-757 PVPGQEKGSALEGRA
+757 PAPGQEKSLVAEGRA

-778 AAGPL
+778 TAAAP

-789 LQGPASHAP
+789 PQSTAPQVP
-798 EGFDP
+798 EGFDA
-803 TGPAGLG
+803 TGPAGLV
-810 RPTPGLSQGP
+810 RQTSGLSQGP

-916 EAAENNHLEAV
+916 EAAENNHLDAV

-934 ALVGPKDAEGSTC
+934 AQVDPKDAEGSTC

-957 EVVQY
+957 DVVQY

-988 KHVDLVKLL
+988 KHVELVKLL

-1031 AAKCDL
+1031 AARCDL

-1095 MSKALQDSAPDR
+1095 VSKALRDSAPDK
-1107 PVPVERTVS
+1107 PAAVEKIVS

-1126 PIPCVNAVDGEP
+1126 PIPCVNAVDSEP

-1169 IDDCSSSNCMCG
+1169 TDDCSSSTCMCG

-1229 RARLQLYRTQDM
+1229 RARLQLYRTQDV
-1241 GWGVRS
+1241 GWGVRT
-1247 LQDIPLGTFVCEY
+1247 LQDISVGTFVCEY

-1313 PVRVFMAH
+1313 PVRVFMSH

-1335 LIEAGEQLGFDYGE
+1335 LIHAGEQLGFDYGE

-1388 DGLPDTSSAA
+1388 HGLPDTSSAA